1 MSRTL
6 YCPACLTTFTD
17 DTLRCPNLS
26 CGAPRPGL
34 GWPSLLAVGDRLDRH
49 YRILRILA
57 LAGGGVTY
65 QARELDADDRDVPPD
80 LAIKVLYAHRD
91 TGEQVRRL
99 ANEAQVLQQLA
110 HEHIVESRGFVHR
123 RGAPPYLVTTFER
136 GGTLAEHVHRVGTL
150 SPRVA
155 GRVLRQLALA
165 LEIAHARGVVH
176 RDLKPQNVLLRELCE
191 RDETPR
197 IRVADFGIAKLSG
210 TLGEGLTRVGAFIGT
225 PEFAAPEQL
234 VGGTPAPST
243 DLYAAGA
250 IFYFLLAGRPP
261 FPEEQRHDLVAA
273 YEALLSTLPP
283 KLERTGSASWAA
295 AQDILDALLAPE
307 TENRADL
314 HGLFRLLDALET
326 TPDDAT
332 ASGSTTRG
340 GGEFMT
346 LLPAADGTWA
356 DPAADPPPEG
366 STWTGGDD
374 AATVVEEI
382 LASRRMT
389 AIHGAEGG
397 PPPSAT
403 PPPQLEAPR
412 GANRGGVPSATPPP
426 EPESALPLVEA
437 TPTASGPRYPSP
449 APQAVGTAPIGAA
462 PRPGTP
468 GVGKDDEDEDD
479 DLETPLTLDDLLGG
493 PRTPRTPRARP
504 TSADVTGVDHENPFE
519 TRPSASPARPRATPV
534 APPPLSSRK
543 PEPRVTVASSS
554 APAPRL
560 PGLPGA
566 TGSVPDTLPLDA
578 NGRLALLAA
587 VPEPDARALHA
598 AWGSPD
604 DVRGFVQA
612 SLAYRA
618 GGAVEVAVGLC
629 RWAALAGRADWTS
642 RLRNWVVDPS
652 PLVRAAACDAL
663 GAVGQVQ
670 ALTALTP
677 AAGDGDPEVRVA
689 CVTALAR
696 VAMRGLRPDLARP
709 HVHRLVGDP
718 DPSVRAAAEAA
729 ARLLES

>member
-6 YCPACLTTFTD
+6 YCPTCLTTFSD
-17 DTLRCPNLS
+17 DTPRCPNLS
-26 CGAPRPGL
+26 CGAPRPGV
-34 GWPSLLAVGDRLDRH
+34 GWPIPH
-49 YRILRILA
+49 RILRILA

-65 QARELDADDRDVPPD
+65 QARELDADDRDLPPD

-250 IFYFLLAGRPP
+250 IFYFLLTGRPP
-261 FPEEQRHDLVAA
+261 FPEDQRHDLVAA

-283 KLERTGSASWAA
+283 KLEHAGGASWAA
-295 AQDILDALLAPE
+295 AQTLLDALLAPE

-314 HGLFRLLDALET
+314 RGLFRLLDTLEA

-332 ASGSTTRG
+332 GPGAAARGS
-340 GGEFMT
+340 EFMT

-366 STWTGGDD
+366 STWTGGGDD
-374 AATVVEEI
+374 LAALVED
-382 LASRRMT
+382 LPASRRT
-389 AIHGAEGG
+389 AAILGAEGG
-397 PPPSAT
+397 PAPSRSPLEGARSSESDGAPDTRPGLRGRGPVLAAPGAAPPSADASS
-403 PPPQLEAPR
+403 PRSPLEAPD
-412 GANRGGVPSATPPP
+412 GANCGGVPSATPPP
-426 EPESALPLVEA
+426 RAQAPRRASRHRAPPRPFFSPRLHPRSSSSGASA
-437 TPTASGPRYPSP
+437 SCRGGRSPRGGR
-449 APQAVGTAPIGAA
+449 APRVRGCDGGS
-462 PRPGTP
+462 PRPG
-468 GVGKDDEDEDD
+468 G
-479 DLETPLTLDDLLGG
+479 
-493 PRTPRTPRARP
+493 AR
-504 TSADVTGVDHENPFE
+504 G
-519 TRPSASPARPRATPV
+519 
-534 APPPLSSRK
+534 SS
-543 PEPRVTVASSS
+543 
-554 APAPRL
+554 
-560 PGLPGA
+560 
-566 TGSVPDTLPLDA
+566 
-578 NGRLALLAA
+578 
-587 VPEPDARALHA
+587 
-598 AWGSPD
+598 GSP
-604 DVRGFVQA
+604 
-612 SLAYRA
+612 
-618 GGAVEVAVGLC
+618 
-629 RWAALAGRADWTS
+629 
-642 RLRNWVVDPS
+642 PS
-652 PLVRAAACDAL
+652 PRSRAS
-663 GAVGQVQ
+663 
-670 ALTALTP
+670 
-677 AAGDGDPEVRVA
+677 R
-689 CVTALAR
+689 
-696 VAMRGLRPDLARP
+696 
-709 HVHRLVGDP
+709 
-718 DPSVRAAAEAA
+718 
-729 ARLLES
+729 

>member
-6 YCPACLTTFTD
+6 YCPTCLTTFSD
-17 DTLRCPNLS
+17 DTPRCPNLS
-26 CGAPRPGL
+26 CGAPRPGV

-65 QARELDADDRDVPPD
+65 QARELDADDRDLPPD

-155 GRVLRQLALA
+155 GRVVRQLALA

-261 FPEEQRHDLVAA
+261 FPEDQRHDLVAA

-283 KLERTGSASWAA
+283 KLEHAGGASWAA
-295 AQDILDALLAPE
+295 AQAVLDALLAPE
-307 TENRADL
+307 TENRANL
-314 HGLFRLLDALET
+314 QGLFRLLDTLEA

-332 ASGSTTRG
+332 GPGAAARGS
-340 GGEFMT
+340 EFMT

-366 STWTGGDD
+366 STWTGGGDD
-374 AATVVEEI
+374 LAALVED
-382 LASRRMT
+382 LPAD
-389 AIHGAEGG
+389 AI
-397 PPPSAT
+397 
-403 PPPQLEAPR
+403 
-412 GANRGGVPSATPPP
+412 
-426 EPESALPLVEA
+426 PLVEA

-449 APQAVGTAPIGAA
+449 APQAVGIAPTGDA
-462 PRPGTP
+462 PRLGAR
-468 GVGKDDEDEDD
+468 GVGEDDEDDDDEDDD

-493 PRTPRTPRARP
+493 PRPAKLPRARA
-504 TSADVTGVDHENPFE
+504 TASHQVPFE
-519 TRPSASPARPRATPV
+519 TAAPASPPRPRAVHVTPPPASPRTSPARPSSTVV
-534 APPPLSSRK
+534 APPPTL
-543 PEPRVTVASSS
+543 
-554 APAPRL
+554 APRL

-566 TGSVPDTLPLDA
+566 PVPTPAAVPHDT
-578 NGRLALLAA
+578 NERLALLAA
-587 VPEPDARALHA
+587 VSEPDARALHA
-598 AWGSPD
+598 AWSSPD
-604 DVRGFVQA
+604 DARAFVQA
-612 SLAYRA
+612 SLAYRP
-618 GGAVEVAVGLC
+618 GGTVAVAVGLC
-629 RWAALAGRADWTS
+629 RWAALAGRSDWTS
-642 RLRNWVVDPS
+642 RLRNWVVDPA

-670 ALTALTP
+670 ALTALGP
-677 AAGDGDPEVRVA
+677 AAGDADADVRVA
-689 CVTALAR
+689 CVSALAR
-696 VAMRGLRPDLARP
+696 VAVRGLRPDLARP

-718 DPSVRAAAEAA
+718 DPSVRAAAECA
-729 ARLLES
+729 ARFLES